1 MSDLNKIEYAL
12 KRRAEKELKDVVN
25 RFTKELEI
33 VGDKYRIG
41 VSGSYVVK
49 AAGSDF
55 KTYVDLPGLNFM
67 LHETLKDRFLDRM
80 VSIKSEELLRKV
92 DLYE

>member
-25 RFTKELEI
+25 RFTKELEV

-55 KTYVDLPGLNFM
+55 KTYVDLSGLNFM